1 MSQISRPR
9 RPRRWLRR
17 TLVVFAAVTLIAVLG
32 IVAFGAWAVWRIG
45 ASLPALDGRHEVA
58 GIGAPVRI
66 ERDALGVPTIRGAD
80 RFDVAYATGFAHAQD
95 RFFQMDLLRRR
106 SAGELAEVFGERSLA
121 EDRAVRPHRFRVQ
134 ARELLEAS
142 KPRARRLVESYSL
155 GVNAGLAALPEPPF
169 EHALLGV
176 DVRPWSPEDTVLV
189 LLTLF
194 LQLEDVH
201 GTFEDMV
208 TLFHEQLP
216 PQLFEFLLPLGT
228 TWDSPMVG
236 DGIEPTPIP
245 APEDFSFRKLGRTS
259 LLSLPPPLS
268 EQPPRHSAA
277 SNAWAVAGE
286 QTVRGGAFLVNDLHQ
301 DLRVPNV
308 WYRASL
314 VWTGDGGET
323 RVTGATLPGLP
334 LIIVGSNGHVAWGV
348 TANRA
353 DTSDRILLE
362 TDVGSEDTYATP
374 EGPRRFE
381 RFEETLAVRG
391 REPEALEV
399 LRTVWGPVVERDAR
413 GRLQAVRSVV
423 HEPGGVDFEIVR
435 LETARTVDEA
445 MDIAQTSGA
454 PMVNFLVADSSGDVG
469 WTVLGRLP
477 TRVGFTGRFATS
489 WADGSRRW
497 NGLLPPEEVPRIV
510 APESGRVWSGNQRVV
525 DGEDLREMGWG
536 NYGMGARARQI
547 HNGLTA
553 LDAATREDMW
563 NLLFDNRAMFLQR
576 WHRHLLNDVLVAD
589 VVADDEGLRELREA
603 VVAWGARASVDS
615 VGYRMVRTYR
625 FFLARRIFAAL
636 TAACR
641 EVDPDFDYTF
651 NFNQI
656 EGPLWQL
663 VQHRPT
669 HLLPPGHETW
679 RDFYLDVVREMLA
692 FFGEPLSERTVGE
705 LNTLSMRHPFSFMVP
720 GVGRWLD
727 MPPVQLPGSDH
738 MPLVLDPDFGS
749 TLRMVVTP
757 GREDEGFFHMPAGQS
772 ANPRSPHYKDSQE
785 SWAQGQ
791 PTPFL
796 PGPAVHEI
804 VLTPGGTPP

>member
-1 MSQISRPR
+1 MTQTSRPR

-17 TLVVFAAVTLIAVLG
+17 TLVVVAAVVLIAVLG
-32 IVAFGAWAVWRIG
+32 VVSFGAWVVWRIG
-45 ASLPALDGRHEVA
+45 ASLPALDGRYEVA
-58 GIGAPVRI
+58 GVEAPVRI
-66 ERDALGVPTIRGAD
+66 ERDTLGVPTIRGAD
-80 RFDVAYATGFAHAQD
+80 RFDVAYATGFVHAQD

-106 SAGELAEVFGERSLA
+106 AAGELAEVFGERSLA
-121 EDRAVRPHRFRVQ
+121 EDRAVRPHRFRVRAGQ
-134 ARELLEAS
+134 VLAAAS
-142 KPRARRLVESYSL
+142 PSSRRLIESYSR

-176 DVRPWSPEDTVLV
+176 KTRPWSPEDTVLV
-189 LLTLF
+189 LFTLF

-201 GTFEDMV
+201 GEFEDMV
-208 TLFHEQLP
+208 TLFHEYLP

-236 DGIEPTPIP
+236 DGIEPAPLP
-245 APEDFSFRKLGRTS
+245 GPEDFSYRKLGRIAHV
-259 LLSLPPPLS
+259 PPPPTEEPS
-268 EQPPRHSAA
+268 RHSAA

-286 QTVRGGAFLVNDLHQ
+286 HTARGGAFLVNDLHQ
-301 DLRVPNV
+301 DFRVPNV

-314 VWTGDGGET
+314 VWTDDGGET

-362 TDVGSEDTYATP
+362 IDPDSSDTYSTP
-374 EGPRRFE
+374 EGPKRFE
-381 RFEETLAVRG
+381 RFEEILAVRG
-391 REPEALEV
+391 GEPETLEV
-399 LRTVWGPVVERDAR
+399 LWTVWGPVVERDGQ
-413 GRLQAVRSVV
+413 GRLYAIRSMV
-423 HEPGGVDFEIVR
+423 HEPGGVDFEIAR
-435 LETARTVDEA
+435 LEAAETVGQA
-445 MDIAQTSGA
+445 MDVAQTSGA
-454 PMVNFLVADSSGDVG
+454 PVVNFLVADASGDVG

-477 TRVGFTGRFATS
+477 TRVGFTGRVATS

-497 NGLLPPEEVPRIV
+497 DGLLPPEEIPHIV

-525 DGEDLREMGWG
+525 DGEDLRKMGWG

-547 HNGLTA
+547 HDGLMT

-563 NLLFDNRAMFLQR
+563 NLLFDDRAVFLQR
-576 WHRHLLNDVLVAD
+576 WHRHLLEDVLVSD
-589 VVADDEGLRELREA
+589 VVAGDERLRELRDA

-641 EVDPDFDYTF
+641 EADPDFDYTF

-656 EGPLWQL
+656 EGPLWQI
-663 VQHRPT
+663 VRDRPP

-679 RDFYLDVVREMLA
+679 QDFYLDVVREMLA

-705 LNTLSMRHPFSFMVP
+705 LNTLSMRHPFSFVVP

-785 SWAQGQ
+785 SWAEGR

-804 VLTPGGTPP
+804 VLTPGGTQP